1 MAPAAVEEQAEPP
14 RFWPE
19 WLEESL
25 HVTPGRDPLG
35 LQTITLDRITPSLV
49 PGVLAL
55 SRRAR
60 YFSIYPYLLSYYEEH
75 ELAPNLQALSDFIR
89 TWEYEYAVSV
99 MLCPRGCGEAA
110 TSVVGSQ
117 RARPAASSLGDEL
130 ARELSVES
138 SLGGYGLYYGAP
150 LESFGVVARRGTLLG
165 DEPIPIDV
173 LARNGRGQ
181 ALAEVFGQAIE
192 PTTYF
197 RDYMG
202 GGDPIPREVLVE
214 LSTRCCL
221 CRLDDFDD
229 ERELLRELLFEE
241 HDSVPAE
248 EVHQR
253 QVSFA
258 VLLDAIERHPE
269 ASANDGA
276 LFETALSRFE
286 DVATGAS
293 PLDGAYQ
300 QWCALGLKEYVQD
313 GLSSVWSQFV
323 RDGFRLQP
331 EAGYARDEI
340 RELIRTELAASGTLQ
355 LDPIELDWS
364 PETPTTE
371 VEEFVGE
378 LPQTLGWEVLKERC
392 NEEDSAI
399 SGLVLMLAVVGQA
412 PEVPTAPNAWMAV
425 ATQGTD
431 RQPSLAQFLEM
442 FRAHLDEEPTVAD
455 SLEWLV
461 ARRVIAP
468 HEAIAYSKLPE
479 FTFRFRWESGRLAFF
494 NLGLERFNRGD
505 PRRRAMAQIS
515 NDLGLWNSDGG
526 EARVTSAGQGLIDRV
541 GEAS

>member
-1 MAPAAVEEQAEPP
+1 MTPIALEQAKPA
-14 RFWPE
+14 RSWPE

-60 YFSIYPYLLSYYEEH
+60 YFSIYPFLLSYYEER
-75 ELAPNLQALSDFIR
+75 ELAPSLQALSDFIR

-110 TSVVGSQ
+110 SSVVGSQ
-117 RARPAASSLGDEL
+117 RARPAASSLVDQL

-138 SLGGYGLYYGAP
+138 ALGGYGLYYGAP

-165 DEPIPIDV
+165 DTPIPIDV

-181 ALAEVFGQAIE
+181 ALAEAFGRAIE

-202 GGDPIPREVLVE
+202 GSDPIPREALVE

-221 CRLDDFDD
+221 CRLDDFED

-241 HDSVPAE
+241 HDSVPTE

-253 QVSFA
+253 QASFA
-258 VLLDAIERHPE
+258 VLLDAVGRYPG
-269 ASANDGA
+269 ASAEDGA
-276 LFETALSRFE
+276 LFQTVLSHFE
-286 DVATGAS
+286 DVADGAS

-323 RDGFRLQP
+323 RDGFRFQP
-331 EAGYARDEI
+331 EGGYARDEV
-340 RELIRTELAASGTLQ
+340 RDLIRTELAASGTLQ
-355 LDPIELDWS
+355 LDPVELSWS

-371 VEEFVGE
+371 VEEFASE
-378 LPQTLGWEVLKERC
+378 LPQSMGWELLRERC
-392 NEEDSAI
+392 NEEDSAV
-399 SGLVLMLAVVGQA
+399 SGLLLMLAVVGQA
-412 PEVPTAPNAWMAV
+412 PEVRTAPDTWLAV
-425 ATQGTD
+425 AGQGTD

-442 FRAHLDEEPTVAD
+442 LRTHLAEEPTIAD

-461 ARRVIAP
+461 VRRVIAP

-515 NDLGLWNSDGG
+515 NDLGLWIDDGNG
-526 EARVTSAGQGLIDRV
+526 AHVTGAGQELIDRV
-541 GEAS
+541 GGAS